1 MQINVQSNILS
12 RIELAI
18 LREEDI
24 FIVRRK
30 ARDLAKERGF
40 DSFAV
45 AALTTA
51 CSELA
56 RNVFVHGGGGG
67 AVIEELDG
75 DGRAGIRVTFEDKG
89 PGIPDLERV
98 LVGGYSTAR
107 SLGLGLSGTRRLVDE
122 FSLDSTVGRGTLV
135 VIVKW
140 ARF

>member
-1 MQINVQSNILS
+1 VQINVQSNILS

>member
-12 RIELAI
+12 RTELAI

-24 FIVRRK
+24 FVVRRK